1 MKRIDEFLLFGAAL
15 LDAPR
20 AAISLP
26 RSSLERGT
34 RSKRKRAASLAVWV
48 RGERIAAV
56 GPLATL
62 LARAGRKVKRVD
74 LGGGTLTPGFTDSHI
89 HLVTWIR
96 ALREP
101 WLHEQSVEAI
111 ERAVRARRTSAPREE
126 WLLLRGFVPRDW
138 PSALRIRATLDRIAP
153 DRPLV
158 LHAVDGHSVWANGT
172 ALERAG
178 IDARTPDPPGG
189 TIARDRAGALT
200 GFLLEEARKLMTER
214 VERTTPT
221 RSDLAD
227 AIAKARSLGITSAHD
242 FDRAGTWHAASEL
255 ARDGALGL
263 RLLVSVPVASLDA
276 AVGLGIASGFGGDR
290 LRVGPVKMFAD
301 GTLGS
306 ATALLESPY
315 EVSSDRGIEVTS
327 PEALASACRRAAEAG
342 LSVAIHAIGDRAVR
356 HALDAIASVESAGL
370 RFPRPPRIEHVQLS
384 RTEDWPRFRALSVV
398 ASIQPAHLLSDRPIA
413 RRLWGSRTARS
424 YAWKGLAAAGARIM
438 LGSDAPFD
446 RAGPLLA
453 IQAALLRR
461 RGEEGDEETFHAEQR
476 IGLRAALRGHLEEP
490 HRVAGWPL
498 PLGRIA
504 PGFGADLAHF
514 DHDLAETPV
523 NQWNRARVLR
533 SWVGGEP

>member
-20 AAISLP
+20 AAIGLP
-26 RSSLERGT
+26 RSSPERGT

-48 RGERIAAV
+48 RGDRIAAV
-56 GPLATL
+56 GPLAAL
-62 LARAGRKVKRVD
+62 RARAGRAVKRVD

-101 WLHEQSVEAI
+101 WLHEQSAEAI

-214 VERTTPT
+214 VERTTPA
-221 RSDLAD
+221 RADLAD

-255 ARDGALGL
+255 AREGALGF

-276 AVGLGIASGFGGDR
+276 AVGARDCLRIRRGPAPRRAGEDVCRRHAGLGHGASGIPVRGELGSRDRGDGARGARVRVPPRGRGGALRGDSRHRRSGGAPRARRDRFGG
-290 LRVGPVKMFAD
+290 
-301 GTLGS
+301 
-306 ATALLESPY
+306 E
-315 EVSSDRGIEVTS
+315 RGAS
-327 PEALASACRRAAEAG
+327 LPLAAP
-342 LSVAIHAIGDRAVR
+342 DRAR
-356 HALDAIASVESAGL
+356 SA
-370 RFPRPPRIEHVQLS
+370 F
-384 RTEDWPRFRALSVV
+384 ED
-398 ASIQPAHLLSDRPIA
+398 
-413 RRLWGSRTARS
+413 G
-424 YAWKGLAAAGARIM
+424 GLAAI
-438 LGSDAPFD
+438 S
-446 RAGPLLA
+446 RA
-453 IQAALLRR
+453 LRR
-461 RGEEGDEETFHAEQR
+461 RVEFSRR
-476 IGLRAALRGHLEEP
+476 I
-490 HRVAGWPL
+490 
-498 PLGRIA
+498 
-504 PGFGADLAHF
+504 F
-514 DHDLAETPV
+514 
-523 NQWNRARVLR
+523 
-533 SWVGGEP
+533 

>member
-1 MKRIDEFLLFGAAL
+1 MKQIDEFLLFGAAL

-20 AAISLP
+20 AARGLP
-26 RSSLERGT
+26 PSSPKRGAKS
-34 RSKRKRAASLAVWV
+34 RGKRAASLAVWI
-48 RGERIAAV
+48 RGDRIAAV

-62 LARAGRKVKRVD
+62 RARAGRKVKRVD

-101 WLHEQSVEAI
+101 WLDEQSADAI

-158 LHAVDGHSVWANGT
+158 LHAVDGHSVWANRA

-178 IDARTPDPPGG
+178 IDERSPDPPGG
-189 TIARDRAGALT
+189 TIERDRAGALT

-214 VERTTPT
+214 VERTTPA
-221 RSDLAD
+221 RVDLAD

-255 ARDGALGL
+255 GRDRALGL
-263 RLLVSVPVASLDA
+263 RLVVSVPVASLDD
-276 AVGLGIASGFGGDR
+276 AVGLGLASGFGGDR

-315 EVSSDRGIEVTS
+315 EGSSDRGIEVTS
-327 PEALASACRRAAEAG
+327 LEALG
-342 LSVAIHAIGDRAVR
+342 VR
-356 HALDAIASVESAGL
+356 V
-370 RFPRPPRIEHVQLS
+370 PPR
-384 RTEDWPRFRALSVV
+384 
-398 ASIQPAHLLSDRPIA
+398 
-413 RRLWGSRTARS
+413 G
-424 YAWKGLAAAGARIM
+424 
-438 LGSDAPFD
+438 
-446 RAGPLLA
+446 
-453 IQAALLRR
+453 
-461 RGEEGDEETFHAEQR
+461 RGR
-476 IGLRAALRGHLEEP
+476 ALRGHPRHWRSGGAPRARRDRIGGERGASVP
-490 HRVAGWPL
+490 RAGPDRAHPAL
-498 PLGRIA
+498 QNGGLAAVSRALGRRLDSAGASSERSSDRPTPLGIPDREILRLERARRGGRAAHPGLGRAVRSRRPHACA
-504 PGFGADLAHF
+504 PG
-514 DHDLAETPV
+514 
-523 NQWNRARVLR
+523 RAPSPSGRR
-533 SWVGGEP
+533 G